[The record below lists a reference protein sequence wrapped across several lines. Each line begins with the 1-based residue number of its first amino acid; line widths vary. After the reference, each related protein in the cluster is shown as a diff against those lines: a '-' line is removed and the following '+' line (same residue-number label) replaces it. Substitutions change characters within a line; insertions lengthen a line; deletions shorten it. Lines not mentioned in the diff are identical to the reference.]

1 MFNTNPW
8 LAFSS
13 TSNRIKSTYIQGF
26 LDICGNIVLRNGGFS
41 LPNGDVSMN
50 GNLYV
55 GLDASFNRRV
65 NVKGTSTFND
75 DIYQLDGSY
84 NINISS
90 AVGTF
95 PNYGTTQN
103 GNRLI
108 NVGSGNFN
116 LTSTGLNDSIAIG
129 NAIIS
134 ASNPTGFG
142 HIGVGK
148 NVFPALTSGFQNI
161 GIGNTIATLMT
172 TGNNNV
178 FIGNGVATSTTSTG
192 NTVAIG
198 TAAGKS
204 NTTGISNTYLGSFT
218 DANAGTYNNSTAL
231 GYGATITKSNQ
242 IKLGTSNESVDISS
256 NLNVSGIASMLGYIG
271 MKVVGCSY
279 KYNGASGISR
289 TISTDANKTAIVKI
303 GSGGYDTVSYDSGH
317 VDANGF
323 FNVPVAG
330 YYICYGCGALRFG
343 DERTFTLVTKASGAE
358 TYRSGTSNNKTV
370 NDANTT
376 VSVTAIVKCGVGDS
390 IFFRTGSNTA
400 SSTGIILGADRRMSN
415 CFIFL
420 LSTY

>member
-55 GLDASFNRRV
+55 GLDASFNRIV

-84 NINISS
+84 NINIAS

-103 GNRLI
+103 GNHLI
-108 NVGSGNFN
+108 NIGSGNFN

-129 NAIIS
+129 NTIIS

-242 IKLGTSNESVDISS
+242 IKLGTSNESVDISG
-256 NLNVSGIASMLGYIG
+256 NLNVSGLAMMYGYINN
-271 MKVVGCSY
+271 KVVGCSY
-279 KYNGASGISR
+279 TSSTTTNSTVNGSTWRFGAGKLFDVEEYRELI
-289 TISTDANKTAIVKI
+289 TIDVTD
-303 GSGGYDTVSYDSGH
+303 
-317 VDANGF
+317 F
-323 FNVPVAG
+323 VPVAPVNG
-330 YYICYGCGALRFG
+330 YYLIGVNLTTRRENGYNVLVNNTLNIGGAYRGAGGSENAVNNATIMLAKLNANDKIFI
-343 DERTFTLVTKASGAE
+343 KSNISSGAGDV
-358 TYRSGTSNNKTV
+358 SLIP
-370 NDANTT
+370 NTQLN
-376 VSVTAIVKCGVGDS
+376 CGN
-390 IFFRTGSNTA
+390 FY
-400 SSTGIILGADRRMSN
+400 MY
-415 CFIFL
+415 L
-420 LSTY
+420 LYTF

>member
-1 MFNTNPW
+1 MFNTNTW

-13 TSNRIKSTYIQGF
+13 ASNRIKSTYIQGF

-84 NINISS
+84 NINIAS

-129 NAIIS
+129 NTIIS

-204 NTTGISNTYLGSFT
+204 NTTGISNTYLGGFT

-242 IKLGTSNESVDISS
+242 IKLGTSNESVDISG
-256 NLNVSGIASMLGYIG
+256 NLNVSGLAMMYGYIKN
-271 MKVVGCSY
+271 KVVGFSY
-279 KYNGASGISR
+279 TAST
-289 TISTDANKTAIVKI
+289 TITVTSTQLAKI
-303 GSGGYDTVSYDSGH
+303 GTGGFDTAQFNEGITIN
-317 VDANGF
+317 ANF
-323 FNVPVAG
+323 VPVIPVAG
-330 YYICYGCGALRFG
+330 YYLIFANLGLRHNCGF
-343 DERTFTLVTKASGAE
+343 TFKKNNLTELGGNFNLASQSFTANRIGMSGFVLAKLAVNDTIYLTIQRVGSYNIDIADNNGADNK
-358 TYRSGTSNNKTV
+358 YCTSNYYMYLL
-370 NDANTT
+370 
-376 VSVTAIVKCGVGDS
+376 C
-390 IFFRTGSNTA
+390 
-400 SSTGIILGADRRMSN
+400 ST
-415 CFIFL
+415 
-420 LSTY
+420 

>member
-84 NINISS
+84 NINIAS
-90 AVGTF
+90 AVGAF

-108 NVGSGNFN
+108 NIGSGNFN

-129 NAIIS
+129 NTIIS

-142 HIGVGK
+142 YIGVGK

-161 GIGNTIATLMT
+161 GIGNTIATLIT

-204 NTTGISNTYLGSFT
+204 NTTGISNTYLGGFT

-242 IKLGTSNESVDISS
+242 IKLGTSNESVDISG
-256 NLNVSGIASMLGYIG
+256 NLNVSGLTRFLDYPKVPVIADSRIRITSAL
-271 MKVVGCSY
+271 S
-279 KYNGASGISR
+279 ISA
-289 TISTDANKTAIVKI
+289 TQVLKITDFN
-303 GSGGYDTVSYDSGH
+303 SQQSNSNVSYTATGT
-317 VDANGF
+317 
-323 FNVPVAG
+323 FNVVVSG
-330 YYICYGCGALRFG
+330 YYMICANFYIAGSSSTVGGNFNIARTRGGTKTILADIDNATTTAQHSFSLCVIEPFIAG
-343 DERTFTLVTKASGAE
+343 DEMSLNTID
-358 TYRSGTSNNKTV
+358 GTATTQYSQVNNVSN
-370 NDANTT
+370 
-376 VSVTAIVKCGVGDS
+376 
-390 IFFRTGSNTA
+390 FLM
-400 SSTGIILGADRRMSN
+400 ILLFA
-415 CFIFL
+415 
-420 LSTY
+420 T